1 VLGAGALD
9 VAGGCGLEAVSLCSA
24 VRGDAG
30 AEGERKWGNNGG
42 RSEDGEECYPAL
54 PFVGCWL
61 TAEDDAAGSLV
72 RTALLL
78 LLLSSVRLA
87 SLWRREQLLSREAE
101 RGGGRCRGEG
111 AADFWFVLG

>member
-9 VAGGCGLEAVSLCSA
+9 VVGGCGLEAVSLCSA

-42 RSEDGEECYPAL
+42 QSEDGEERYPAL

-61 TAEDDAAGSLV
+61 TVEDGAAGSLV
-72 RTALLL
+72 RTVL

-111 AADFWFVLG
+111 ATGFWFVLG